1 MITFMICFHL
11 KKMNQSFKTIGIAL
25 DTSGSMSSILSDV
38 IEETIGILNKFQP
51 EMVIFCKFSSS
62 FECETIEFA
71 EAKERLRNANAS
83 GSTAMYDGV
92 TTMLLKLISFA
103 TDDPNV
109 LAVVVTDGLENSSSR
124 YRKTDLLES
133 KQRIRELCGED
144 CIREICISTSMEQAA
159 ALQNGTPGL
168 RPASSSR
175 ATRDRNSIREAFST
189 LTQ

>member
-1 MITFMICFHL
+1 ME
-11 KKMNQSFKTIGIAL
+11 QSFKTIGIAL

-38 IEETIGILNKFQP
+38 IEETIGILDKFQP
-51 EMVIFCKFSSS
+51 EMVVFCQFSNS
-62 FECETIEFA
+62 FQCETIELPV
-71 EAKERLRNANAS
+71 AKERLRNAKAS

-92 TTMLLKLISFA
+92 TTMLLELISFA

-124 YRKTDLLES
+124 YRKSDLLES
-133 KQRIRELCGED
+133 KQKIRELSGDD
-144 CIREICISTSMEQAA
+144 CIREICISTSMAEAA
-159 ALQNGTPGL
+159 ALQNVTPGL

-189 LTQ
+189 MTQ